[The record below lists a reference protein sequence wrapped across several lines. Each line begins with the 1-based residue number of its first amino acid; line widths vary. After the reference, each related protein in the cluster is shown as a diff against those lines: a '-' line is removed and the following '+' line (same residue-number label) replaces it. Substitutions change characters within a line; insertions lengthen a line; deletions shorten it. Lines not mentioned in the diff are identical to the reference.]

1 MNPFFRVDKD
11 SPGNVSTP
19 LIVPEVI
26 DIPSPSGV
34 SLAFR
39 DEYVSSWGIIRLI
52 SYSGCPNSPSP
63 PTPCQCLP
71 VLIDQRARFAD
82 ILDGVRIRYVN
93 RFVVVKGR
101 TAREAYLLDIYCGVS
116 RDWSRESVLAER
128 YRQRV
133 RWDPLPKSVAHP
145 VAKAPGGFRGLLSS
159 RSHVVETAKKIV
171 DSQGAMSS
179 TRFHVHGEDLVRF
192 PRIAGC
198 ASSGELSF
206 PSGIYLPRSLA
217 LTKGQVERKVD
228 MVCSIGVVSRSRST
242 C

>member
-39 DEYVSSWGIIRLI
+39 DEYISSWVIIRLI
-52 SYSGCPNSPSP
+52 SYSGCPNSPPP

-82 ILDGVRIRYVN
+82 ILDGVRIRDVN
-93 RFVVVKGR
+93 RFVVVKGW
-101 TAREAYLLDIYCGVS
+101 TAREAYLLDIYRGVS

-128 YRQRV
+128 YRQRI
-133 RWDPLPKSVAHP
+133 RRDPLPKSVAHP
-145 VAKAPGGFRGLLSS
+145 VAKAPAGL
-159 RSHVVETAKKIV
+159 R
-171 DSQGAMSS
+171 
-179 TRFHVHGEDLVRF
+179 
-192 PRIAGC
+192 
-198 ASSGELSF
+198 
-206 PSGIYLPRSLA
+206 
-217 LTKGQVERKVD
+217 
-228 MVCSIGVVSRSRST
+228 
-242 C
+242 